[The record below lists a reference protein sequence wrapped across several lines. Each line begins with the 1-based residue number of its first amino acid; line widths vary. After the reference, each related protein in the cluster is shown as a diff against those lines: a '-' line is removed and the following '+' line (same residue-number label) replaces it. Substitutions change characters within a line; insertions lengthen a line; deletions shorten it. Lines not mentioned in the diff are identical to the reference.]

1 MGVPEAVQAGLWGAL
16 AGGALLIGAAVAWFV
31 RVPPLL
37 VSAVMAFGSGVLIS
51 AVAFELVAEAAE
63 VGGLAATAGGFAA
76 GAVAYTAANAALARQ
91 GARHRKR
98 SGGQQPSQGEG
109 GGSGA
114 AIAVGALLDGV
125 PESAVIG
132 VSLLGGGGVSAA
144 TVAAIFVSNLPEGLS
159 SATGMRRA
167 GRSARYVFG
176 IWGGIALASG
186 AAAVA
191 GNLGGQALGATGTAV
206 VTAVAAGAVLAMLT
220 DTMIPEA
227 VEGTRTGTGL
237 VAGAGFL
244 TAFALSRLGG

>member
-109 GGSGA
+109 GGSGT

-227 VEGTRTGTGL
+227 VEGTRKGTGL